1 MNEILKEKLKEVP
14 ESPGIYKMLDKNRA
28 IIYIGKS
35 KCLKK
40 RVHSYFVPSPK
51 WEKAKKMAPSI
62 YDIAWEVTDTHL
74 EAMLLEC
81 QLIKE
86 IKPYFNT
93 MMKNDE
99 RYFYLN
105 VSDSERRSSLFVTYE
120 RLENSYGPFRSRGMV
135 EEFIQ
140 TMKNFYPL
148 KITEGGYELE
158 YHLFPVSM
166 HKEEYQDNAEKLRNM
181 FDTPETMKVFYNA
194 VEEQMAE
201 IAAQQRFEL
210 AIRYREFLNHIGYV
224 QQYLDD
230 TRVWMHE
237 DVVYKVKIEK
247 GYKLFYIREGM
258 ILYSKSYKR
267 VTKVSEE
274 VFIREARQI
283 GKKEEMSEKSRLD
296 YVDIVC
302 AELMQAEKDMVKIV
316 KKR

>member
-1 MNEILKEKLKEVP
+1 MNDILKEKLKEVP
-14 ESPGIYKMLDKNRA
+14 ESPGIYKMLDKNGS

-62 YDIAWEVTDTHL
+62 CDIDWEVTDTHL

-81 QLIKE
+81 RLIKE

-105 VSDSERRSSLFVTYE
+105 VSDSERKSSLFVTYE
-120 RLENSYGPFRSRGMV
+120 RQENSYGPFRSRGTV
-135 EEFIQ
+135 EEFVQ

-148 KITEGGYELE
+148 KISEGGYELE

-166 HKEEYQDNAEKLRNM
+166 GKEAYQDNADKIRELFDIPERMEK
-181 FDTPETMKVFYNA
+181 FYTA

-201 IAAQQRFEL
+201 IAAQQKFEL
-210 AIRYREFLNHIGYV
+210 AVRYREFLNTIRYV
-224 QQYLDD
+224 QQYLND
-230 TRVWMHE
+230 TRIWMHE
-237 DVVYKVKIEK
+237 DVVYKVKTEN

-267 VTKVSEE
+267 ITKVSEDA
-274 VFIREARQI
+274 FIREARKI
-283 GKKEEMSEKSRLD
+283 GKKERMSEKSRLD

-316 KKR
+316 K